1 MRLKPVRLIAGWTLR
16 DCCTVVA
23 VVSLLL
29 VVTLASASRNE
40 ADGSALACRDN
51 LRRLIQAWQMY
62 ADDHAGRIVPNNGSD
77 PNQPRSTWAAG
88 WLDYQSTDNT
98 NTAFLV
104 NPEAYQNR
112 AGLLGPYL
120 QRDASVFRCPADY
133 STVTLAGRVHRRV
146 RSVSMNNW
154 MGGDAYC
161 GGSGG
166 GDYRAYRALS
176 EITHPADRWV
186 IIEERPDSINDSW
199 HAMRLGDKMGGW
211 QLVDYPGNFHGNGAW
226 ISFADGQ
233 VVFRRWT
240 DRRTLPSFKVG
251 EFLPL
256 QVPMNP
262 PNPDV
267 AWLQERASELK

>member
-1 MRLKPVRLIAGWTLR
+1 MRLKPVRLIAGWMLR

-29 VVTLASASRNE
+29 VVTMASASRNE

-77 PNQPRSTWAAG
+77 PNQLRGTWAAG
-88 WLDYQSTDNT
+88 WMDYQSTDNT
-98 NTAFLV
+98 NTTFLV
-104 NPEAYQNR
+104 NPEAHQGR
-112 AGLLGPYL
+112 TGLLGPYL
-120 QRDASVFRCPADY
+120 QRDASVFLCPADY

-161 GGSGG
+161 GQSHLFRE
-166 GDYRAYRALS
+166 YRNQAELTS
-176 EITHPADRWV
+176 PANRWV
-186 IIEERPDSINDSW
+186 LMDERPDSINDSW
-199 HAMRLGDKMGGW
+199 HAVRMHEEYLNDF
-211 QLVDYPGNFHGNGAW
+211 PGFFHSGGAW
-226 ISFADGQ
+226 LAHADGQ
-233 VVFRRWT
+233 VAHRRWI
-240 DRRTLPSFKVG
+240 DSRTVPSMRAG

-256 QVPMNP
+256 IVPHPGSLDM
-262 PNPDV
+262 
-267 AWLQERASELK
+267 AWLRERTTELK